1 MFRPVTAVSMLIC
14 TSWYC
19 ESAYALESSQSSISP
34 LATLGKLAV
43 ALILVLVV
51 FWVFARVMRQLNG
64 AKGAIH
70 SGLKIV
76 GALSLGQRERVIVV
90 QAGDEQLVLGV
101 TASQINT
108 LHVLAAPLSTGG
120 DDANGDFRQKLSAAL
135 KRQVAD

>member
-1 MFRPVTAVSMLIC
+1 MFRLVTAVSMLIC
-14 TSWYC
+14 TGWFC
-19 ESAYALESSQSSISP
+19 ESALAAESSHTTISP

-43 ALILVLVV
+43 ALILVLLV
-51 FWVFARVMRQLNG
+51 FWVFARVMRQLHG

-70 SGLKIV
+70 NGLKIV

-101 TASQINT
+101 TANQINT
-108 LHVLAAPLSTGG
+108 LHVLATPLSTGG
-120 DDANGDFRQKLSAAL
+120 SEEIGDFRQKLSAAL

>member
-1 MFRPVTAVSMLIC
+1 MFRLVTARSVLIC
-14 TSWYC
+14 MGWFCNSAAAA
-19 ESAYALESSQSSISP
+19 ESNHTTISP

-43 ALILVLVV
+43 ALILVLLV
-51 FWVFARVMRQLNG
+51 FWVFARVMRQLHG
-64 AKGAIH
+64 AKGVLH

-101 TASQINT
+101 TANQINT
-108 LHVLAAPLSTGG
+108 LHVLTTPLSSGG
-120 DDANGDFRQKLSAAL
+120 GEEIGDFRQKLSAAL